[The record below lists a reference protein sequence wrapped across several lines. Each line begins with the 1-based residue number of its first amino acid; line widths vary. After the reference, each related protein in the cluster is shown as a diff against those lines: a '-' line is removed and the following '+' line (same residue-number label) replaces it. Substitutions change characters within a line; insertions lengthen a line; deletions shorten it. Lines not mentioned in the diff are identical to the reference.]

1 MSTEVL
7 SVNNTTSERFGHV
20 LEGIKDEFGKIATY
34 LVSSSN
40 PMTTA
45 DKIGL
50 MLTIIAL
57 GVILT
62 PIALSNSDPYH
73 LKGILE
79 EVKDSVP
86 LLDNL
91 DKNQDESQYRIIA
104 HLKLSPNFH
113 LDTTEKIILGKIN
126 PEAL

>member
-1 MSTEVL
+1 MI
-7 SVNNTTSERFGHV
+7 NNTSSERFGHV
-20 LEGIKDEFGKIATY
+20 LEEIKDEFGKIATY

-50 MLTIIAL
+50 MLTIIAF
-57 GVILT
+57 GVMLT
-62 PIALSNSDPYH
+62 PIAMSDSDPYH
-73 LKGILE
+73 VKGILE
-79 EVKDSVP
+79 EIKDSVP

-91 DKNQDESQYRIIA
+91 DRNQHESQYRIIA

-126 PEAL
+126 PETL

>member
-1 MSTEVL
+1 
-7 SVNNTTSERFGHV
+7 
-20 LEGIKDEFGKIATY
+20 LEEIKDEFGKIATY

-50 MLTIIAL
+50 MLTIIAF
-57 GVILT
+57 GVMLT
-62 PIALSNSDPYH
+62 PIAMSDSDPYH

-126 PEAL
+126 PETL

>member
-1 MSTEVL
+1 MSTEGL
-7 SVNNTTSERFGHV
+7 LINNTSSERFGHV
-20 LEGIKDEFGKIATY
+20 LEEIKDEFGKIATY

-50 MLTIIAL
+50 MLTIIAF
-57 GVILT
+57 GVMLT
-62 PIALSNSDPYH
+62 PIAMSDSDPYH

-126 PEAL
+126 PETL

>member
-1 MSTEVL
+1 MSTEDL
-7 SVNNTTSERFGHV
+7 LINNTSSERFGHV
-20 LEGIKDEFGKIATY
+20 LEEIKDEFGKIATY

-50 MLTIIAL
+50 MLTIIAF
-57 GVILT
+57 GVMLT
-62 PIALSNSDPYH
+62 PIAMSDSDPYH

-126 PEAL
+126 PETL

>member
-1 MSTEVL
+1 MSAEGL
-7 SVNNTTSERFGHV
+7 LVNNTSSERFGHV
-20 LEGIKDEFGKIATY
+20 LEEIKDEFGKIATY
-34 LVSSSN
+34 LFSSSN

-57 GVILT
+57 AVILT
-62 PIALSNSDPYH
+62 PIAMSDSDPYH

-79 EVKDSVP
+79 EVKNSVP
-86 LLDNL
+86 LIDNL

-104 HLKLSPNFH
+104 HLKLVPDFH
-113 LDTTEKIILGKIN
+113 LETPEKIILGKLN
-126 PEAL
+126 PTTF

>member
-1 MSTEVL
+1 MSTEGL
-7 SVNNTTSERFGHV
+7 LINNTSSERFGHV
-20 LEGIKDEFGKIATY
+20 LEEIKDEFGKIATY

-50 MLTIIAL
+50 MLTIIAF
-57 GVILT
+57 GVMLT
-62 PIALSNSDPYH
+62 PIAMSDSDPYH

>member
-1 MSTEVL
+1 MI
-7 SVNNTTSERFGHV
+7 NNTSSERFGHV
-20 LEGIKDEFGKIATY
+20 LEEIRDEFGKMATY

-62 PIALSNSDPYH
+62 PIAMSDSDPYH

-79 EVKDSVP
+79 EVKNSVP

-126 PEAL
+126 PETL

>member
-1 MSTEVL
+1 LSTEGL
-7 SVNNTTSERFGHV
+7 LINNTSSERFGHV
-20 LEGIKDEFGKIATY
+20 LEEIKDEFGKIATY

-50 MLTIIAL
+50 MLTIIAF
-57 GVILT
+57 GVMLT
-62 PIALSNSDPYH
+62 PIAMSDSDPYH

-79 EVKDSVP
+79 EVKESVP

-91 DKNQDESQYRIIA
+91 YKNQDESQYRIIA

-126 PEAL
+126 PKAL

>member
-1 MSTEVL
+1 L
-7 SVNNTTSERFGHV
+7 SAEDLLVNNTSSERFGHV
-20 LEGIKDEFGKIATY
+20 LEEIKDEFGKIATY

-50 MLTIIAL
+50 MLTIISM

-62 PIALSNSDPYH
+62 PIAMSDSDPYH

-79 EVKDSVP
+79 EVKDSIP
-86 LLDNL
+86 LIDNL
-91 DKNQDESQYRIIA
+91 DKKQDEYQYRIIA
-104 HLKLSPNFH
+104 HLKLSPDFH
-113 LDTTEKIILGKIN
+113 LETPEKIILGKFN
-126 PEAL
+126 PKTL

>member
-1 MSTEVL
+1 MSTESL
-7 SVNNTTSERFGHV
+7 SVNTTSSERFGHV
-20 LEGIKDEFGKIATY
+20 LEEIKDEFGKIATY

-50 MLTIIAL
+50 MLTIIAF
-57 GVILT
+57 GVMLT
-62 PIALSNSDPYH
+62 PIAMSDSDPYH

-104 HLKLSPNFH
+104 HLKLSPDFH
-113 LDTTEKIILGKIN
+113 LDYTEKIILGKFN
-126 PEAL
+126 PKTL

>member
-1 MSTEVL
+1 MSAEGL
-7 SVNNTTSERFGHV
+7 SVNNTSSERFGHV
-20 LEGIKDEFGKIATY
+20 LEEIKDEFGKIATY
-34 LVSSSN
+34 LFSSSG

-50 MLTIIAL
+50 MLTIIAF
-57 GVILT
+57 GVMLT
-62 PIALSNSDPYH
+62 PIAMSDSDPYH

-91 DKNQDESQYRIIA
+91 DKKQSESQYRIIA
-104 HLKLSPNFH
+104 HLKLSPDFH
-113 LDTTEKIILGKIN
+113 LDTTEKIILGKFN
-126 PEAL
+126 PKTL

>member
-20 LEGIKDEFGKIATY
+20 LEEIKDEFGKITTY

-50 MLTIIAL
+50 MLTIIAF
-57 GVILT
+57 GVMLT
-62 PIALSNSDPYH
+62 PIAMSDSDPYH

-86 LLDNL
+86 LIDNL
-91 DKNQDESQYRIIA
+91 DKNQDESQYTIIV
-104 HLKLSPNFH
+104 HLKLSPDFH
-113 LDTTEKIILGKIN
+113 LDTTEKIILGKFN
-126 PEAL
+126 PKTL